1 MSKSIA
7 FIILLTAALFACSKK
22 EAATSPSSETAP
34 ATTQTTATT
43 ATTAPPPA
51 AAAPASNAA
60 TSSTPAA
67 AAPAGIASADGERS
81 GVKVVVQELKRTSGG
96 TVAMKF
102 SITNGSENK
111 VGGGYEF
118 GDKDHEI
125 IDHGSVGGVQ
135 LIDEAGKRKYFVV
148 RDTGGKCV
156 CSQGIKDVQP
166 GETENFWARFPA
178 PPDSVQKITV
188 VVPHFQPMDDVPIGK

>member
-1 MSKSIA
+1 MRKSIV
-7 FIILLTAALFACSKK
+7 FILLLTAALFACPKK
-22 EAATSPSSETAP
+22 EAAPSTSSAAPAAAP
-34 ATTQTTATT
+34 ATNTTATT
-43 ATTAPPPA
+43 ASTAPPPA
-51 AAAPASNAA
+51 IVNTTNTA
-60 TSSTPAA
+60 PAA
-67 AAPAGIASADGERS
+67 AAPAGIASGDGETN

-102 SITNGSENK
+102 SITNGSDKK

-166 GETENFWARFPA
+166 GDTENFWARFPA
-178 PPDSVQKITV
+178 PPDNVQKITV

>member
-7 FIILLTAALFACSKK
+7 FILLLTAALFACSKK
-22 EAATSPSSETAP
+22 EAATSTSSATST

-43 ATTAPPPA
+43 AEPPPA
-51 AAAPASNAA
+51 IVNTTNTATASTATASAAPAV
-60 TSSTPAA
+60 
-67 AAPAGIASADGERS
+67 AAPAGIASADGETN

-102 SITNGSENK
+102 TIANGSDK
-111 VGGGYEF
+111 AVGGGYDY

-135 LIDEAGKRKYFVV
+135 L
-148 RDTGGKCV
+148 
-156 CSQGIKDVQP
+156 
-166 GETENFWARFPA
+166 
-178 PPDSVQKITV
+178 
-188 VVPHFQPMDDVPIGK
+188 

>member
-7 FIILLTAALFACSKK
+7 FILLLTAALFACSKK
-22 EAATSPSSETAP
+22 EAATST

-43 ATTAPPPA
+43 APPPA
-51 AAAPASNAA
+51 IVNTTSTATASTATASAAPAV
-60 TSSTPAA
+60 
-67 AAPAGIASADGERS
+67 AAPAGIASADGETN

-102 SITNGSENK
+102 TITNGSDK
-111 VGGGYEF
+111 AVGGGYDY

-135 LIDEAGKRKYFVV
+135 LVDEAGKKKYFVV

-156 CSQGIKDVQP
+156 CSQGIKEVQP
-166 GETENFWARFPA
+166 GQSENFWARFPA
-178 PPDSVQKITV
+178 PPDTVQKITV
-188 VVPHFQPMDDVPIGK
+188 IVPHFQPMDDVPIGK